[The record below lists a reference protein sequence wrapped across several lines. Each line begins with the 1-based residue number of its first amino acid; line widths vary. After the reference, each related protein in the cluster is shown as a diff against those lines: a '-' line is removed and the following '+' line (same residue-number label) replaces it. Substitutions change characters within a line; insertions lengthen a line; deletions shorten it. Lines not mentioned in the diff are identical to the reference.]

1 LLLCIEE
8 LFFIGR
14 RCVMKNFLNQMWVKV
29 VAVIFIILGAGV
41 LLYDGVSVNE
51 LSDLIKLVAGVLTS
65 IGLLIAGAIAL
76 VNKLKKNK

>member
-1 LLLCIEE
+1 
-8 LFFIGR
+8 
-14 RCVMKNFLNQMWVKV
+14 MKNFLNQMWVKV

-41 LLYDGVSVNE
+41 LIYDGVSVNE

-76 VNKLKKNK
+76 VNKLKKDK

>member
-1 LLLCIEE
+1 
-8 LFFIGR
+8 
-14 RCVMKNFLNQMWVKV
+14 MKNFLNQMWVKV
-29 VAVIFIILGAGV
+29 VAVVFIILGAGV

-76 VNKLKKNK
+76 VNKLKK

>member
-1 LLLCIEE
+1 
-8 LFFIGR
+8 
-14 RCVMKNFLNQMWVKV
+14 MKNFLNQMWVKV

-41 LLYDGVSVNE
+41 LIYDGVSVSE

-76 VNKLKKNK
+76 VNKLKK

>member
-1 LLLCIEE
+1 
-8 LFFIGR
+8 
-14 RCVMKNFLNQMWVKV
+14 MKNFLNQVWVKV

-76 VNKLKKNK
+76 VNKLKKDK

>member
-1 LLLCIEE
+1 
-8 LFFIGR
+8 
-14 RCVMKNFLNQMWVKV
+14 MKNFLNQMWVKV

-65 IGLLIAGAIAL
+65 IGLLVAGAIAL
-76 VNKLKKNK
+76 VNKLKK

>member
-1 LLLCIEE
+1 
-8 LFFIGR
+8 
-14 RCVMKNFLNQMWVKV
+14 MKNFLNQMWVKV

-51 LSDLIKLVAGVLTS
+51 LSDLIKLIAGVLTS

-76 VNKLKKNK
+76 VNKLKK

>member
-1 LLLCIEE
+1 
-8 LFFIGR
+8 
-14 RCVMKNFLNQMWVKV
+14 MKNFLNQMWVKV

-41 LLYDGVSVNE
+41 LLYDGVTVNE

-76 VNKLKKNK
+76 VNKLKKDK

>member
-1 LLLCIEE
+1 
-8 LFFIGR
+8 
-14 RCVMKNFLNQMWVKV
+14 MKNFLNQMWVKV

-65 IGLLIAGAIAL
+65 IGLLVAGAIAI
-76 VNKLKKNK
+76 VNKLKK

>member
-1 LLLCIEE
+1 
-8 LFFIGR
+8 
-14 RCVMKNFLNQMWVKV
+14 MKNFLNQVWVKV

-41 LLYDGVSVNE
+41 LIYDGVSVNE

-76 VNKLKKNK
+76 VNKLKK

>member
-1 LLLCIEE
+1 
-8 LFFIGR
+8 
-14 RCVMKNFLNQMWVKV
+14 MKNFLNQMWVKV
-29 VAVIFIILGAGV
+29 VVVVFIILGAGV

-76 VNKLKKNK
+76 VNKLKK